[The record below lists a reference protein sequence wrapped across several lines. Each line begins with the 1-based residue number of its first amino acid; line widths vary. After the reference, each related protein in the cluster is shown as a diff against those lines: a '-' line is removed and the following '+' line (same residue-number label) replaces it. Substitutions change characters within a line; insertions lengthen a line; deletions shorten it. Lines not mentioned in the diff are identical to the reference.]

1 MVLADGVAHKVV
13 IQVST
18 DDERT
23 QKIAL
28 NNAVN
33 IQKSLGVDE
42 VTIEIV
48 AYGPGLGIMTLAGK
62 QSQRVA
68 DLALQDITFSACNN
82 TIKKI
87 TKKKGAATRVSRRRH
102 DCGLGRGAHYR
113 TAATGVCVHQTL
125 MQTRPLMP
133 NFGLEVLGVDLSSS
147 MNDDSFAKIRDL
159 YFSHSALLF
168 RGQDLSPASQA
179 ILAHRFGRP
188 KIETRKQFNLEAH
201 PEVSTIGN
209 AKHADGQDAA
219 FFVKGGFGWHTD
231 GTSACHVDAG
241 NLSLRG

>member
-1 MVLADGVAHKVV
+1 MTSRVSKVVAGLAFVCGSALWGANLLADDVANKVV

-33 IQKSLGVDE
+33 IQKSLGADE
-42 VTIEIV
+42 VKIEIV

-87 TKKKGAATRVSRRRH
+87 TKKKGAVPKLVEGVTIVGS
-102 DCGLGRGAHYR
+102 GAVRIIELQQQGY
-113 TAATGVCVHQTL
+113 AYI
-125 MQTRPLMP
+125 RP
-133 NFGLEVLGVDLSSS
+133 
-147 MNDDSFAKIRDL
+147 
-159 YFSHSALLF
+159 
-168 RGQDLSPASQA
+168 
-179 ILAHRFGRP
+179 
-188 KIETRKQFNLEAH
+188 
-201 PEVSTIGN
+201 
-209 AKHADGQDAA
+209 
-219 FFVKGGFGWHTD
+219 
-231 GTSACHVDAG
+231 
-241 NLSLRG
+241 